1 MVDVCYI
8 LTCIILLLIHND
20 KFFMA
25 KLVTTTIYIG
35 KTLITQ
41 FTEFSLVQSIF
52 AHHNF
57 KIVCPSDFFESI
69 EPFAKTKSL
78 IGERCEIT
86 ISNFDGTGESLQF
99 LGAVTEVA
107 TNKFNGYIGDTIIY
121 GYSPTI
127 LMDNVPHCKTWEKK
141 ALKNI
146 ITDISNVF
154 SSNQLRFQI
163 KPKSHETLAYTVQY
177 KETAW
182 QLLNRLAATYG
193 EWLFYNGKQV
203 VFGSFEPK
211 TTELV
216 FGSNLTSF
224 SMAMQ
229 LRPSSFTQ
237 TAYDY
242 LNSKVYAS
250 KPDGIPGRAGL
261 NELGEY
267 AFNKSKDFFSSMPKS
282 YSHQYVTNKNQLDEM
297 VKTKAAAQS
306 SNHIRFVG
314 NSTKF
319 GVQLGNDVTIS
330 GNYGSYKIIEVK
342 HVCDGM
348 GNYYNDFTAIP
359 ASIVVPPVTDYVDP
373 HCETQTAIVTEN
385 HDRQG
390 MGRVRVRFHWMN
402 NDEQTPW
409 IRIVNPHAG
418 NGKGMY
424 FIPEKGEHVLIGFEN
439 ANPSKPF
446 VLGSMYHSGENA
458 GALNNTASNNIKAI
472 QTKSNNRIVMDD
484 DAASIFTS
492 DGAGGADTLMD
503 GKGNYTNNV
512 QQNKTTTVGNNNTT
526 NVTAQNLVNVGGDN
540 KGASQQSMFKMD
552 NAGNIEFMG
561 KTSLTITVG
570 ESSFTMKKDGTIELV
585 GKCVNVVGKDVTQ
598 VGKAGGNPGMVVD
611 DNVTIKGKEVDIN

>member
-1 MVDVCYI
+1 VGIYI
-8 LTCIILLLIHND
+8 LFVLFYYSSHND

-57 KIVCPSDFFESI
+57 KIVCPSDFFESL

-86 ISNFDGTGESLQF
+86 ISNFDGTGEPLQF
-99 LGAVTEVA
+99 LGVVTELA

-127 LMDNVPHCKTWEKK
+127 VMDNVPHCKTWEKK

-146 ITDISNVF
+146 VTDIANVF

-163 KPKSHETLAYTVQY
+163 KPRSHETLAYTVQY
-177 KETAW
+177 KESAW
-182 QLLNRLAATYG
+182 QFINRLAATYG

-203 VFGSFEPK
+203 VFGAFEPQS
-211 TTELV
+211 TELI
-216 FGSNLTSF
+216 FGSNLTHF

-242 LNSKVYAS
+242 LNSKVYVS

-267 AFNKSKDFFSSMPKS
+267 VFNKSKDFFSTVPKS

-319 GVQLGNDVTIS
+319 GVQLGNDVTIN
-330 GNYGSYKIIEVK
+330 GNYGTYKIIEVK

-359 ASIVVPPVTDYVDP
+359 ASIMVPPVTDYVDP

-385 HDRQG
+385 HDKQG

-402 NDEQTPW
+402 GDEQTPW

-446 VLGSMYHSGENA
+446 VLGSMYHAGENA
-458 GALNNTASNNIKAI
+458 SGLNNTASNNIKAI

-484 DAASIFTS
+484 DAASVFTS

-503 GKGNYTNNV
+503 GKGNYITNV
-512 QQNKTTTVGNNNTT
+512 QKDETT
-526 NVTAQNLVNVGGDN
+526 NVGTNSTTNVGAQQVINVGGDKN
-540 KGASQQSMFKMD
+540 GASPQAMFKMD
-552 NAGNIEFMG
+552 NAGNIVFEG
-561 KTSLTITVG
+561 KNSLSITIGGSTLTMDKEGNITLNGKNVKIVG
-570 ESSFTMKKDGTIELV
+570 SETTE
-585 GKCVNVVGKDVTQ
+585 

-611 DNVTIKGKEVDIN
+611 GNVTVKGADVLIN